1 MSSSDWA
8 IEFDGVGFAYGE
20 QPVLE
25 QVSLRVPKG
34 EFLALIG
41 PNGGGKS
48 TLVKLALGL
57 LEPTAGRVSVLG
69 LRPKQAARRVGYVPQ
84 FSRFPRDFPISVR
97 ETVLHGRLGRRAW
110 WLPLSRQDRQAAD
123 KALAETDVLD
133 LAARPIASL
142 SGGQLQRVLLAR
154 ALATEPEILML
165 DEPTAHVDTQSERNL
180 FDRLAAFGKR
190 MTIVVVSHD
199 VGLVS
204 RYVGNVACLNHTLLC
219 HTTVPLQ
226 PGVLEQLYGAP
237 VRLVDHVHGAK
248 EAA

>member
-1 MSSSDWA
+1 
-8 IEFDGVGFAYGE
+8 
-20 QPVLE
+20 
-25 QVSLRVPKG
+25 VPGG

-48 TLVKLALGL
+48 TVVKLALGL
-57 LEPTAGRVSVLG
+57 LEPTQGRVSVLG
-69 LRPKQAARRVGYVPQ
+69 LSPRRAASRVGYVPQ

-110 WLPLSRQDRQAAD
+110 WLPLNRQDRQAAD
-123 KALAETDVLD
+123 DALAQTDALD

-154 ALATEPEILML
+154 ALATEPEILLL
-165 DEPTAHVDTQSERNL
+165 DEPSAHVDTQSERNL
-180 FDRLAAFGKR
+180 FDRLAAFGQR

-204 RYVGNVACLNHTLLC
+204 RYVSNVACLNHMLLC

-226 PGVLEQLYGAP
+226 PGMLEQLYGAP

-248 EAA
+248 EPA

>member
-1 MSSSDWA
+1 MSTSPWA
-8 IEFDGVGFAYGE
+8 IEFDSVGFAYGE
-20 QPVLE
+20 QTVLE
-25 QVSLRVPKG
+25 DVSLHVPRG

-48 TLVKLALGL
+48 TVVKLALGL
-57 LEPTAGRVSVLG
+57 LEPSQGRVSVLG
-69 LRPKQAARRVGYVPQ
+69 RPPGQAASRVGYVPQ
-84 FSRFPRDFPISVR
+84 FSRFARDFPISVR

-110 WLPLSRQDRQAAD
+110 WRPLNRQDRRAAD
-123 KALAETDVLD
+123 EALSQTDALD
-133 LAARPIASL
+133 LATRPIASL

-154 ALATEPEILML
+154 ALATEPQILLL

-180 FDRLAAFGKR
+180 FDRLAALGQR

-204 RYVGNVACLNHTLLC
+204 RYVSNVACLNHTLLC

-237 VRLVDHVHGAK
+237 VRLVDHIHGAQ
-248 EAA
+248 EPA

>member
-1 MSSSDWA
+1 MSSADWA

-20 QPVLE
+20 QAVLE
-25 QVSLRVPKG
+25 HVSLRVPKG

-48 TLVKLALGL
+48 TMIKLALGL
-57 LEPTAGRVSVLG
+57 LEPTAGSVSVLG
-69 LRPKQAARRVGYVPQ
+69 VAPRRAASRVGYVPQ
-84 FSRFPRDFPISVR
+84 FSRFAHDFPISVR
-97 ETVLHGRLGRRAW
+97 ETVLLGRLGRRAW
-110 WLPLSRQDRQAAD
+110 WLPLNRRDRQAAD
-123 KALAETDVLD
+123 DALAETDVLD
-133 LAARPIASL
+133 LAARSIASL

-154 ALATEPEILML
+154 ALATEPEILLL
-165 DEPTAHVDTQSERNL
+165 DEPTAHVDTLSERNL
-180 FDRLAAFGKR
+180 FDRLAEFGKR

-226 PGVLEQLYGAP
+226 PGMLEQLYGAP
-237 VRLVDHVHGAK
+237 VRLVDHVHGVETSA
-248 EAA
+248 